1 MGRNRLRRRVVV
13 TGLGAISALGH
24 DVAENWAACRAGRS
38 GVGPITLFDPAP
50 FETRFAAE
58 VAGFDAVKAFGAREA
73 RRMDRFTQ
81 FALAAAGQALAQSG
95 LAITP
100 ENEWRAGVI
109 VGSGVGGLQTTQDA
123 AETLRARGPR
133 RMSPHAVPMLLPDS
147 AAGVIAIHHR
157 LKGPNLAVVSACAS
171 GSNAIGEAA
180 LMIAHGRADAMLAGG
195 AEAGITSVALA
206 AFNAMTAISRRNDAP
221 QRASRPFDAERDGF
235 VMGEGAAMLVLEE
248 RDAAVARGARV
259 LAEVLGYGCS
269 EDAYHATAP
278 AEDGRGAAQA
288 MRLALADAGLAP
300 QDVDYLNAHG
310 TSTVLN
316 DRAET
321 TAIKSVF
328 GAYAYRVPVSSTK
341 SMHGHLLGAA
351 GALEAVLCIKALEA
365 QVVPPTINYEYPDPA
380 CDLDYVP
387 NTARPAHLR
396 TILKNS
402 FGFGG
407 HNACLVLGYRE

>member
-1 MGRNRLRRRVVV
+1 LKRRVVI

-24 DVAENWAACRAGRS
+24 DVAENWDACRAGRS
-38 GVGPITLFDPAP
+38 GVGPITLFDPAA

-58 VAGFDAVKAFGAREA
+58 VTGFDPVKAFGPREA

-81 FALAAAGQALAQSG
+81 FALAAAGQALTQSG
-95 LAITP
+95 LPITP
-100 ENEWRAGVI
+100 ENEWRTGVI

-123 AETLRARGPR
+123 AETLRTRGPR
-133 RMSPHAVPMLLPDS
+133 RISPHAVPMLLPDS

-180 LMIAHGRADAMLAGG
+180 LMIAYGRADAMLAGG

-235 VMGEGAAMLVLEE
+235 VMGEGAAMLVLEA
-248 RDAAVARGARV
+248 RDAAVARGARI
-259 LAEVLGYGCS
+259 LAEVVGYGCS

-278 AEDGRGAAQA
+278 AEDGLGAAQA

-300 QDVDYLNAHG
+300 QEVDYLNAHG

-328 GAYAYRVPVSSTK
+328 GAYAYHMPISSTK

-351 GALEAVLCIKALEA
+351 GALEAVLCVQALEA
-365 QVVPPTINYEYPDPA
+365 QVIPPTINYEYPDPA

-387 NTARPAHLR
+387 NTARPAHVR
-396 TILKNS
+396 TIMKNS

-407 HNACLVLGYRE
+407 HNACLLLGSRE